1 MAILVSSA
9 FGFTPPSATA
19 IFPTSTARSMS
30 EASPTEEA
38 FVIDSERRALMNV
51 IVLGSATVTVG
62 AMAVPYLAF
71 FFPPVPGDSTGA
83 IPAKGSY
90 IILCFH
96 SPACS
101 CFSRLQQM
109 PTHSL
114 FPIVTWLLRCA
125 WKWHLFERVSK
136 VETRGWS
143 ILGAGP
149 QRRRGLFDCERR

>member
-1 MAILVSSA
+1 MKPFLPAAMAILASSA
-9 FGFTPPSATA
+9 FGFTPPSAKA

-90 IILCFH
+90 IILFRLIVVSH
-96 SPACS
+96 VCS
-101 CFSRLQQM
+101 KCPRTHFPDCDMAFKMRLEM
-109 PTHSL
+109 TS
-114 FPIVTWLLRCA
+114 F
-125 WKWHLFERVSK
+125 
-136 VETRGWS
+136 
-143 ILGAGP
+143 
-149 QRRRGLFDCERR
+149 